1 MSPPETGYRMN
12 RMPGR
17 LVSLVVV
24 IVLAAAPLGRAL
36 CEVSCADG
44 LHGSHSG
51 AHAHHAPAGST
62 HDHHAMEH
70 DSNTAP
76 ATDACRASSVSAS
89 SCCTDAERLPTSVVA
104 TKIGM
109 EAPVIDVSLFTAVD
123 HRARDV
129 SMVTIQSRAPAAS
142 PPSLNTPLRV

>member
-1 MSPPETGYRMN
+1 
-12 RMPGR
+12 MPGR
-17 LVSLVVV
+17 LLSLVVV

-62 HDHHAMEH
+62 HDHSAMH
-70 DSNTAP
+70 DSNTAA
-76 ATDACRASSVSAS
+76 ATDVCRAPSVSAF
-89 SCCTDAERLPTSVVA
+89 SCCTDAERLPTSVVPM
-104 TKIGM
+104 KVGM
-109 EAPVIDVSLFTAVD
+109 EAPVIEVSFFTAVD
-123 HRARDV
+123 HQARHV